1 MSLCALKRFD
11 EGLAL
16 TARAIALDP
25 LSVAPSWTREMCLSM
40 AGRHDEVLAQHKQ
53 TVELDPNFYVFDPFA
68 GVAYREKK
76 MWKEAVAEYQRY
88 HEVTGLPVAGLAV
101 TYAGMGRSAD
111 ARKILQEFLDK
122 AARQY
127 VSPELVAIA
136 YAGLGEQ
143 NNAFHWLE
151 RAYEAR
157 SAWLASGILSSPD
170 YDSLRGDPRFGALVR
185 KMGLAKE

>member
-1 MSLCALKRFD
+1 LKRFD

-25 LSVAPSWTREMCLSM
+25 LSVMPSWTREFCLSM
-40 AGRHDEVLAQHKQ
+40 AGRHDEVLAQHTQ
-53 TVELDPNFYVFDPFA
+53 TAELDPNFYYFDPFA

-101 TYAGMGRSAD
+101 THARMGRTAD

-127 VSPELVAIA
+127 VSPEQVAIV
-136 YAGLGEQ
+136 YAAWARRTMPSSGS
-143 NNAFHWLE
+143 NAPTKPG
-151 RAYEAR
+151 RR
-157 SAWLASGILSSPD
+157 GSPAG
-170 YDSLRGDPRFGALVR
+170 S
-185 KMGLAKE
+185 